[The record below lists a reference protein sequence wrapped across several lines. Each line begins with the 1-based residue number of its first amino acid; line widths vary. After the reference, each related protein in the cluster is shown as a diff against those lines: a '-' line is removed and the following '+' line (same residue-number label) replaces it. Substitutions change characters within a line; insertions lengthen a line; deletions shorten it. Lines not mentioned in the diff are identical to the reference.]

1 MIKILYH
8 WVMDNE
14 GLKNSVVRLISKNG
28 ELTEEV
34 LSNLKDNSTTVK
46 NLRQRIDNNLEQL
59 KINIIKSS
67 THLLIDKIHRGDIE
81 SSIKILENTRDRS
94 VFFDFITLFD
104 ELLVLHEQY
113 YQKLDIE
120 CSDIKEL
127 KDNLGMNDH
136 KLHKIISEMVL
147 DN

>member
-46 NLRQRIDNNLEQL
+46 NLRQKIDNNLEQL

-136 KLHKIISEMVL
+136 KLHKIISEMGL

>member
-1 MIKILYH
+1 
-8 WVMDNE
+8 MDNE

-34 LSNLKDNSTTVK
+34 LSNLKENSSTIK
-46 NLRQRIDNNLEQL
+46 HLRQRIDNNLEKL

-67 THLLIDKIHRGDIE
+67 THLLIDKIHKGDVE
-81 SSIKILENTRDRS
+81 TSIKILENTRDRS

-136 KLHKIISEMVL
+136 KLHMIISELNL

>member
-1 MIKILYH
+1 
-8 WVMDNE
+8 MDNE

-34 LSNLKDNSTTVK
+34 LSNLKNNSTTVK

-136 KLHKIISEMVL
+136 KLHKIISEMDL

>member
-1 MIKILYH
+1 
-8 WVMDNE
+8 MDNE

-34 LSNLKDNSTTVK
+34 LSNLKENSSTIK
-46 NLRQRIDNNLEQL
+46 HLRQRIDNNLEKL

-67 THLLIDKIHRGDIE
+67 THLLIDKIHKGDVE
-81 SSIKILENTRDRS
+81 TSIKILENTRDRS

-136 KLHKIISEMVL
+136 KLHKIISEIGL

>member
-1 MIKILYH
+1 
-8 WVMDNE
+8 MDNE

-46 NLRQRIDNNLEQL
+46 NLRQKIDNNLEQL

-113 YQKLDIE
+113 YQKLDFE

-136 KLHKIISEMVL
+136 KLHKIISEMDL

>member
-1 MIKILYH
+1 
-8 WVMDNE
+8 MDNE

-59 KINIIKSS
+59 KITIIKSS

-136 KLHKIISEMVL
+136 KLHKIISEMGL

>member
-1 MIKILYH
+1 
-8 WVMDNE
+8 MDNE

-46 NLRQRIDNNLEQL
+46 NLRQRIDDNLEQL

-136 KLHKIISEMVL
+136 KLHKIISEMDL

>member
-1 MIKILYH
+1 
-8 WVMDNE
+8 MDNE

-46 NLRQRIDNNLEQL
+46 NLRQKIDNNLEQL

-136 KLHKIISEMVL
+136 KLHKIISEMDL

>member
-1 MIKILYH
+1 
-8 WVMDNE
+8 MDNE

-34 LSNLKDNSTTVK
+34 LSNLKENSSTIK
-46 NLRQRIDNNLEQL
+46 HLRQRIDNNLEKL

-67 THLLIDKIHRGDIE
+67 THLLIDKIHKGDIE
-81 SSIKILENTRDRS
+81 TSIKILENTRDRS

-136 KLHKIISEMVL
+136 KLHMIISEIGL

>member
-1 MIKILYH
+1 
-8 WVMDNE
+8 MDNE
-14 GLKNSVVRLISKNG
+14 GLKNSVVRLISRNG

-34 LSNLKDNSTTVK
+34 LSNLKKNSNTIK
-46 NLRQRIDNNLEQL
+46 HLRQRIDNNLEQL

-94 VFFDFITLFD
+94 VFFDFLSLFD

-113 YQKLDIE
+113 YQKLGIE
-120 CSDIKEL
+120 CSDIKDL
-127 KDNLGMNDH
+127 KDNLGINDH
-136 KLHKIISEMVL
+136 KLHMIISEMDL

>member
-1 MIKILYH
+1 
-8 WVMDNE
+8 MDNE

-113 YQKLDIE
+113 YQKLDFE

-136 KLHKIISEMVL
+136 KLHKIISEMDL

>member
-1 MIKILYH
+1 
-8 WVMDNE
+8 MDNE
-14 GLKNSVVRLISKNG
+14 GLKNSIVRLIRKNG

-34 LSNLKDNSTTVK
+34 LSNLKENSTTIK
-46 NLRQRIDNNLEQL
+46 HIRQRIDNNLEQL

-67 THLLIDKIHRGDIE
+67 THLLIDKIHRGDVE
-81 SSIKILENTRDRS
+81 SSIKILENTRDRT

-120 CSDIKEL
+120 CSDIKDL
-127 KDNLGMNDH
+127 KDNLGVNDH
-136 KLHKIISEMVL
+136 KIHMIISEMDL

>member
-1 MIKILYH
+1 
-8 WVMDNE
+8 MDNE

-46 NLRQRIDNNLEQL
+46 NLRQKIDNNLEQL

-136 KLHKIISEMVL
+136 KLHKIISEMSL

>member
-1 MIKILYH
+1 
-8 WVMDNE
+8 MDNE

-67 THLLIDKIHRGDIE
+67 THLLIDKIHRGDVE
-81 SSIKILENTRDRS
+81 SSIKILENTRDRT

-104 ELLVLHEQY
+104 ELLVLHEHY
-113 YQKLDIE
+113 YQKLYFE
-120 CSDIKEL
+120 CSDIKDL
-127 KDNLGMNDH
+127 KDNLGVNDH
-136 KLHKIISEMVL
+136 KIHMIISEMNL